1 MMDAESKEILGRIPV
16 IVLAQQDTAAVLNR
30 AFGLGASDVIPLGY
44 DAYAMLRRVES
55 IIDLHLH
62 KQHLETL
69 VEEQKR
75 VLRHSSDSIV
85 DALSAIIEYRSV
97 ESGQHIQRIRYFTRV
112 LLEEVARCCPEYRL
126 TESLIDIICSASALH
141 DIGKI
146 AIPDG
151 ILMKPGRLAQEE
163 REIMKTHTITGC
175 RILESQKDVTH
186 REYLRYAHN
195 ICHYH
200 HERWDGGGYPECLK
214 GEAIPICAQVVSLA
228 DVYDALTSKRV
239 YKDAFSFSKAVNMI
253 FRGECGVFSPKL
265 LDCFKHVSHQFEAL
279 AAEYADG
286 KLPEKEAIR
295 TDLPLPEKQEEDAME
310 RIRGKYYALVHYING
325 LLMELDMDRKLFHLV
340 YNPYPELSSLQ
351 ELDTLEEIE
360 DTLCNRFVH
369 LEDRENMEWFLHRE
383 INRFLDDGLRRAS
396 YRIRARSRQPEGAL
410 FELTLLPLSS
420 GKIGRQEELFLPY
433 GQKRRRRIYPGGGI
447 RDSVGRKESLSDFR
461 PQYSGCGMLKQRNT
475 V

>member
-1 MMDAESKEILGRIPV
+1 MMDAESKEILGRILV

-44 DAYAMLRRVES
+44 DAYAMLRRVEN
-55 IIDLHLH
+55 LH

-75 VLRHSSDSIV
+75 VLHHSSDSMV

-175 RILESQKDVTH
+175 RILESLKDVTH

-200 HERWDGGGYPECLK
+200 HERWDGGGYPECRK

-228 DVYDALTSKRV
+228 DVYDALTS
-239 YKDAFSFSKAVNMI
+239 
-253 FRGECGVFSPKL
+253 KL

-396 YRIRARSRQPEGAL
+396 YRIRARSRQPEGTL

-420 GKIGRQEELFLPY
+420 GEIGRQEELFLSY